1 MFFFFKQTFAK
12 KLFAELMRN
21 VEPIIMWDHAY
32 AEMVTKVILTME
44 LLAADLNRSLVLS
57 MLTVLLTLTATETFA
72 DVSFIVL
79 KKKDPPK

>member
-1 MFFFFKQTFAK
+1 
-12 KLFAELMRN
+12 
-21 VEPIIMWDHAY
+21 MWDHAY